1 MNGAKEK
8 GQPTVVAYCF
18 DRHFAP
24 YAAVS
29 TLSVI
34 TSSKTPVAIYW
45 CVDQR
50 DTQHLT
56 PYIEAIGKK
65 TAAKIHVVPVDIGE
79 FLAWKTVHHFTPATY
94 LRLLLPEV
102 LPLDKLIYIDA
113 DTLVLGDLSDLFA
126 IDLGER
132 VLAGVPDPAGARVS
146 KIARAA
152 GDPYL
157 NTGIMLMDTARMRR
171 EGSLARCREI
181 YRDFEREIT
190 WVDQCIINKYAE
202 HRKLALPE
210 KWNRL
215 CFSNA
220 LSPDESK
227 RILSRE
233 NTRVLHFLGPIKP
246 WQECCN
252 PVVSSFWWRHAD
264 RLGLKGLAPVR
275 ITTIEQALESARTL
289 DANAMYREASR
300 TKDVIINWLLR
311 QRPSTSQS
319 G

>member
-1 MNGAKEK
+1 VNGVKEK
-8 GQPTVVAYCF
+8 GQHATVAYCF
-18 DRHFAP
+18 DRNFAP

-34 TSSKTPVAIYW
+34 TSSRMPVVIYW

-50 DTQHLT
+50 DTQHLA

-65 TAAKIHVVPVDIGE
+65 TAANIHVVPVDIGE

-157 NTGIMLMDTARMRR
+157 NTGVMLMDTARMRR

-181 YRDFEREIT
+181 YRDFEREIA
-190 WVDQCIINKYAE
+190 WVDQCIINRYAE
-202 HRKLALPE
+202 SRKLSLPE
-210 KWNRL
+210 KWNRF
-215 CFSNA
+215 CFSNS
-220 LSPDESK
+220 LRPDECK

-233 NTRVLHFLGPIKP
+233 NTRVLHFVGPIKP
-246 WQECCN
+246 WQEWCN

-275 ITTIEQALESARTL
+275 ITTIEQALESARML
-289 DANAMYREASR
+289 DANEMYREASR
-300 TKDVIINWLLR
+300 KKDVIINSLLR
-311 QRPSTSQS
+311 QRPRA

>member
-1 MNGAKEK
+1 VNGAKEK
-8 GQPTVVAYCF
+8 GQPTAVAYCF

-34 TSSKTPVAIYW
+34 TSGKTPVAIYW

-65 TAAKIHVVPVDIGE
+65 TAAKIHVVPVDVGE

-202 HRKLALPE
+202 NRKLALPE

-246 WQECCN
+246 WQEWCN
-252 PVVSSFWWRHAD
+252 PLVSSFWWRHAD

-289 DANAMYREASR
+289 DANAMYREASM
-300 TKDVIINWLLR
+300 TKDVIINSLLR